1 MTGTAFVTRLLR
13 PSISADLP
21 RSQPRAHMRAM
32 ATLLKQLRDAIESAT
47 SVAEIGAAVEAL
59 APEFGLLNQHVA
71 VQEPPAPGPYAILL
85 FTPPVDARAFCY
97 AMGWEHAYASSG
109 DVHQESWSVRVRTP
123 DLEELYP
130 GHVPTADPELGIWIV
145 RAKLAARPY
154 GDAKFY
160 IGPSAAYDLNVDS
173 ATVAQV
179 SLQGWRRDWAV
190 PPAQTSR
197 DTRPGPRWMALVRSW
212 LPW

>member
-1 MTGTAFVTRLLR
+1 
-13 PSISADLP
+13 
-21 RSQPRAHMRAM
+21 MRAM

-47 SVAEIGAAVEAL
+47 SEAEIGAAVEAL
-59 APEFGLLNQHVA
+59 APEFGLLNQQVA
-71 VQEPPAPGPYAILL
+71 VLEPPGPGPYAILI

-97 AMGWEHAYASSG
+97 AMGWERAYASSG

-130 GHVPTADPELGIWIV
+130 GHVPTVDPELGIWIV
-145 RAKLAARPY
+145 KAYLAARPS
-154 GDAKFY
+154 GDVKFF

-173 ATVAQV
+173 ASVARV
-179 SLQGWRRDWAV
+179 VLQGWRRNRAV
-190 PPAQTSR
+190 PTAESSR
-197 DTRPGPRWMALVRSW
+197 ETRPGSSWISLVRSW